1 MKLGAVLIAAAAVLG
16 LAPAPPRVDL
26 VRLLADEP
34 AATLGAYRLFIDAG
48 ARTPNV
54 GLTRYALNTPLFS
67 DYAAKH
73 RLVFMPPGG
82 TARYTLTGVLDFPVG
97 TVLVKTFAY
106 PAAAS
111 ERFVETRLLIR
122 KADGWVPNT
131 YVWNAAQTEARL
143 VRSGLRVPVS
153 YRGRAIDYAVPNVN
167 QCKQCHLQG
176 DTVTPIGP
184 KARNLN
190 GTLDGDRGGENQLA
204 RWTRIGLLTGAPPLA
219 QVAATPHWDD
229 AAAPLAGRA
238 RAYLDG
244 NCAHCHSRAG
254 FASNSGLYLDLEETD
269 PAVLGVGKRPVAA
282 GRGSGGFA
290 FAIAPGHPEASILV
304 HRMASD
310 EPGVMMPQFGRTVT
324 HAEGVALIKAWIAAM
339 PS

>member
-1 MKLGAVLIAAAAVLG
+1 MRLAVALIAWAMLG
-16 LAPAPPRVDL
+16 GIAPATPPVDL
-26 VRLLADEP
+26 ALVLAHEP
-34 AATLGAYRLFIDAG
+34 APTLAAYGLFTDAG
-48 ARTPNV
+48 ARTPNR
-54 GLTRYALNTPLFS
+54 GLTPYVLNTPLFS
-67 DYAAKH
+67 DYADKH
-73 RLVFMPPGG
+73 RLAYQPPGS
-82 TARYTLTGVLDFPVG
+82 TTRYTATGILDFPVG

-106 PAAAS
+106 PGTSGAAR
-111 ERFVETRLLIR
+111 ERYVETRLLIR

-143 VRSGLRVPVS
+143 VRAGARVAVT

-167 QCKQCHLQG
+167 QCKICHLQG
-176 DTVTPIGP
+176 DAVTPIGP

-190 GTLDGDRGGENQLA
+190 GDLGGENQLA
-204 RWTRIGLLTGAPPLA
+204 HWTRLGLLTGAPPPA
-219 QVAATPHWDD
+219 QVPVTPHWDD
-229 AAAPLAGRA
+229 TAAPLAGRA

-290 FAIAPGHPEASILV
+290 FAIARGHPEASILV
-304 HRMASD
+304 HRMKSD

-324 HAEGVALIKAWIAAM
+324 HAEGVALIEAWIAAM
-339 PS
+339 PED